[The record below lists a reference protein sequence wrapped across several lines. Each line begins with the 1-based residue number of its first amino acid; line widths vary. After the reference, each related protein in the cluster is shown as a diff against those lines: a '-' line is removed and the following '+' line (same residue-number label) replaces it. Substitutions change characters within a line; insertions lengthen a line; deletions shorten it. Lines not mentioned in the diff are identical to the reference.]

1 MLKVDTQTQNVILFG
16 DRVFVGVIKVNE
28 IIRVE
33 TEFNITDILIRRK
46 IKGTYAHRG
55 PVKATVRR
63 GSSASQREREAA
75 GETNPVTN

>member
-28 IIRVE
+28 I
-33 TEFNITDILIRRK
+33 NITDILIRRK

-63 GSSASQREREAA
+63 GSSASQGEREAA